1 MIKER
6 DKLFQA
12 IAQLGK
18 YALEEEKKDYV
29 NDGE

>member
-18 YALEEEKKDYV
+18 YALEEEKKIM
-29 NDGE
+29 